1 MMSKTISAWVFG
13 VGMMMLTM
21 ACAREMPAGP
31 SAVSVEVPAP
41 QPANATS
48 DEPTIT
54 LMPDNTASPS
64 SVTVQPGDTILVRNN
79 SGRYVLLRSYNCSEF
94 STMGLQ
100 NGAARHTWPFDP
112 GTRTCDFY
120 AFASYTQKIFVGQV
134 HVQ

>member
-1 MMSKTISAWVFG
+1 MTSKTISAWVLG
-13 VGMMMLTM
+13 VGMMVLTM

-31 SAVSVEVPAP
+31 SAVSAEVPAP
-41 QPANATS
+41 QAANTTS
-48 DEPTIT
+48 GELTIT
-54 LMPDNTASPS
+54 LLTDNTASPS

-79 SGRYVLLRSYNCSEF
+79 SGRYVLLRSPNCSEF

-120 AFASYTQKIFVGQV
+120 AYASYSQKTFVGEV
-134 HVQ
+134 HVR